1 MYNQNQN
8 FGHFG
13 APNYLSGPSI
23 ADWASEAQQSAQ
35 EELDM
40 YATSDNSPSPLD
52 FMSSRPSYTVPT
64 YVRSGQ
70 ALPLIEDG
78 ATDALVKQ
86 VTGIQG
92 LVSKIQQLMGL
103 KATGELTDD
112 QIKGYQE
119 SKGLSADGIIGPN
132 TYAKL
137 GMGGPYQRASRSA
150 TPAQKSEIAI
160 GDPRPW
166 YKKPTN
172 IAMGAGALLF
182 LGIGAYLIFK
192 DDNEEGEED
201 EE

>member
-13 APNYLSGPSI
+13 APDYLNGPSI
-23 ADWASEAQQSAQ
+23 ADWASQAQQSVQ
-35 EELDM
+35 EEEDM
-40 YATSDNSPSPLD
+40 YATSEQSPFD
-52 FMSSRPSYTVPT
+52 FFPSSSSYTVPA

-70 ALPLIEDG
+70 PLPLIEDG

-119 SKGLSADGIIGPN
+119 SKGLSTDGIIGPK

-137 GMGGPYQRASRSA
+137 GMTGPFQQASKNATFEQRS
-150 TPAQKSEIAI
+150 QIAI

-166 YKKPTN
+166 YMKPTN

-192 DDNEEGEED
+192 DDDEEGEGDED
-201 EE
+201 

>member
-13 APNYLSGPSI
+13 DPSYLNRPSI
-23 ADWASEAQQSAQ
+23 ADWASQAVQ
-35 EELDM
+35 EEEDR
-40 YATSDNSPSPLD
+40 YATSEQSPFD
-52 FMSSRPSYTVPT
+52 FMFATSSNSSYTVPA

-70 ALPLIEDG
+70 KLPLIEDG

-103 KATGELTDD
+103 NATGEITDD
-112 QIKGYQE
+112 QIKAYQE

-137 GMGGPYQRASRSA
+137 GLTGPYQTTSRSA
-150 TPAQKSEIAI
+150 TPAQRSEIAI

-182 LGIGAYLIFK
+182 IGIGAYLILK
-192 DDNEEGEED
+192 DDDEGEED
-201 EE
+201 ED

>member
-13 APNYLSGPSI
+13 APDYLTGPSI
-23 ADWASEAQQSAQ
+23 ADWASQAQQSVQ
-35 EELDM
+35 EEEDM
-40 YATSDNSPSPLD
+40 YATSEQSPFD
-52 FMSSRPSYTVPT
+52 IFSSSSSYTVPA

-70 ALPLIEDG
+70 PLPLIEDG

-119 SKGLSADGIIGPN
+119 SKGLSADGIIGPK

-137 GMGGPYQRASRSA
+137 GMGGPYQQASRSA
-150 TPAQKSEIAI
+150 TPAQRSEIAI

-166 YKKPTN
+166 YTKPTN

-182 LGIGAYLIFK
+182 LGIGAYLILK
-192 DDNEEGEED
+192 DNDEGEDDED
-201 EE
+201 

>member
-13 APNYLSGPSI
+13 APDYLGGPSI
-23 ADWASEAQQSAQ
+23 ADWASEAQQSIQ
-35 EELDM
+35 EDEDR
-40 YATSDNSPSPLD
+40 YATSEQSPFDFFPAKSPY
-52 FMSSRPSYTVPT
+52 SVPSY
-64 YVRSGQ
+64 VRTGQ
-70 ALPLIEDG
+70 SLPLLEDG

-92 LVSKIQQLMGL
+92 LVSKVQQLMGL
-103 KATGELTDD
+103 NATGELTDD

-137 GMGGPYQRASRSA
+137 GLTGPYQQASKSA
-150 TPAQKSEIAI
+150 TPSQRSEIAI

-182 LGIGAYLIFK
+182 LGIGTYLIFRE
-192 DDNEEGEED
+192 NEEGEED